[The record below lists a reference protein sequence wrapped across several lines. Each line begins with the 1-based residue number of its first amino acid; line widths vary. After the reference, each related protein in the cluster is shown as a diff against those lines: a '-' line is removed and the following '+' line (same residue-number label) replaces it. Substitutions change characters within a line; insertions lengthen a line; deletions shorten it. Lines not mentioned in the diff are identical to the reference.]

1 MANESARL
9 GLGARFF
16 GVVFSPQATFE
27 RVAAD
32 PRWLGMLALTVGLF
46 AAMVATLMST
56 DVMQRAILDQQ
67 NEAIAS
73 FGVEMTDEMY
83 TQMEEQMGMT
93 PIYTAVSTLV
103 FVPIGCLILAGVLYA
118 AGYGLFGP
126 RATFEQMFA
135 VVAHAG
141 VIFVV
146 TQLFVA
152 PLNYFREAADSP
164 TTLAAFAPMLET
176 GTFAVNLL
184 SAIDLIH
191 VWWLM
196 VLAIGLGVVWQRQVA
211 GIVTTLYALQVTVA
225 LVVAIVRTTI
235 GF

>member
-1 MANESARL
+1 MENGSARL

-32 PRWLGMLALTVGLF
+32 PRWIGILLLTVGLF
-46 AAMVATLMST
+46 AAMVATLVST
-56 DVMQRAILDQQ
+56 DVIQRALLDQQ
-67 NEAIAS
+67 TEAVEA

-83 TQMEEQMGMT
+83 AQMEDQMGMT
-93 PIYTAVSTLV
+93 PVYTAVSTLI
-103 FVPIGCLILAGVLYA
+103 FIPIGCLILAGVLYA
-118 AGYGLFGP
+118 AGYGLFGA
-126 RATFEQMFA
+126 RATFEQVFS
-135 VVAHAG
+135 VVAHSG
-141 VIFVV
+141 VIFPV

-164 TTLAAFAPMLET
+164 TTFAAFAPMLET

-196 VLAIGLGVVWQRQVA
+196 VLAIGLSVVWQRRVT
-211 GIVTTLYALQVTVA
+211 GIATTLYALQIA
-225 LVVAIVRTTI
+225 IAFVVAIVRTTM